1 VLVVEGI
8 AKSFGA
14 SVALAPTT
22 LAFDTGRTTVLIGPS
37 GCGKT
42 TLLRLLLG
50 LIEPDSGRVVV
61 DGQQLTPANVEAV
74 RHRIG
79 YVIQEGGLFAH
90 LTAAGNAALL
100 ARHLRREDAWIAS
113 RLRELAELVR
123 LPTDLM
129 DRFPGNLSGGQRQR
143 VALMRALMLDPPILL
158 MDEPLAALD
167 SMTRHQLQEEL
178 KEIFARLRKTVVL
191 VTHDMHEAVHFAQR
205 IVLMQQGR
213 VVQSGE
219 PDDLLRRPADAFVSE
234 FIRAQRVDARLA
246 G

>member
-1 VLVVEGI
+1 
-8 AKSFGA
+8 
-14 SVALAPTT
+14 
-22 LAFDTGRTTVLIGPS
+22 LIGPS

-113 RLRELAELVR
+113 RLRQLAELVR